1 MASPMSGHVRKAAL
15 AGWAALSVALLAFAA
30 VVGFREAGVTG
41 EWPWGVGLMAFPV
54 AAALVLAKRPG
65 NGVGRALGVV
75 GMAAAA
81 IFALSGLDEVMHL
94 DPATPL
100 SRQAEALGNALVL
113 PMWGGMI
120 ALLYLF
126 PTGRPFNERHARVL
140 AVFMWVVAALAVL
153 QLIRPGPLSDSGRPN
168 PFGIGPD
175 WTRPVFEFGL
185 VTLPLSALVGI
196 GSLTMRWR
204 RAGAT
209 ERAQLRWFLCGAVAV
224 LGLLV
229 LISLPEGTDRG
240 AAAIAAR
247 VFVAI
252 GLWGL
257 PAAIVIAITRYRLY
271 EIDRLVSRTVSYAV
285 VIGVLASVYA
295 GGVFLLSSL
304 LPLESDLAVATSTLL
319 VAALFNPL
327 RRRVQ
332 QRVDRRFNRP
342 RFDAGREVERFAGR
356 VRTDLDLD
364 DLTADLIGVVA
375 RTVQPSTASVWM
387 RLDHRRAPGRDRGS
401 GSPLTMTS

>member
-1 MASPMSGHVRKAAL
+1 MSGHVRNVAL
-15 AGWAALSVALLAFAA
+15 AGWAALSVALLAVAA
-30 VVGFREAGVTG
+30 VVELREVGAAGD
-41 EWPWGVGLMAFPV
+41 WPWGIGLMAFPV
-54 AAALVLAKRPG
+54 AAALLLMKRPG

-75 GMAAAA
+75 GMTAAA
-81 IFALSGLDEVMHL
+81 IFALGGVDEVMQL
-94 DPATPL
+94 APATPL
-100 SRQAEALGNALVL
+100 SRQTEAVANALVM

-126 PTGRPFNERHARVL
+126 PTGRPLNARHGRVL
-140 AVFMWVVAALAVL
+140 AVFMWMIAGLAVL
-153 QLIRPGPLSDSGRPN
+153 QLIRPGPLADSGRVN
-168 PFGIGPD
+168 PFGFGPD

-185 VTLPLSALVGI
+185 VVLPLSALVGI
-196 GSLTMRWR
+196 GSLIMRWR

-209 ERAQLRWFLCGAVAV
+209 EQAQLRWFLCGAVAV
-224 LGLLV
+224 LALLV
-229 LISLPEGTDRG
+229 IISQPEGPDTG
-240 AAAIAAR
+240 IATIAVR

-257 PAAIVIAITRYRLY
+257 PAAIVVAITRYRLY

-285 VIGVLASVYA
+285 VVGALAAVYA

-304 LPLESDLAVATSTLL
+304 LPLESDLAVAASTLL

-342 RFDAGREVERFAGR
+342 RFDAGLEVERFAGR

-364 DLTADLIGVVA
+364 DLTADLLGVVV
-375 RTVQPSTASVWM
+375 RTVQPSTASMWM
-387 RLDHRRAPGRDRGS
+387 RRDPGRAPGRPRS
-401 GSPLTMTS
+401 RLVETTTS